1 MNEKIIFSKDKDRL
15 VKTIILLI
23 VDILMIISSYWL
35 SMWLRLD
42 REVPIY
48 SLQHWLAIIFTIPCT
63 LFIFLRTGFYRS
75 IIKYVNMSILKWAI
89 TGSFL
94 STLLLTALS
103 LYQQAFLPR
112 TVPIIYFSFLVISLC
127 GTRFLYRTLRNLLK
141 NKGVPV
147 IIYGA
152 GESGRQL
159 LPILK
164 EHREFNPIAFVDDNA
179 KLHNL
184 SIHGVCVFPPED
196 ITPLVE
202 KYDIKKILL
211 AIPSASISNRKKI
224 LEKLQKE
231 HCEILTIPSFND
243 LVEGKAQINSLK
255 RVSIN
260 DLLGREQVT
269 PLQDLLSKNIKNK
282 TILITGAG
290 GSIGSELCRQI
301 IIQSPSQIVLFE
313 LTEYSLYSIEK
324 ELQRINLE
332 KALNVAITPIL
343 GDIKDTNKINKII
356 NKFNINTIYHTAAYK
371 HVPLVEMNT
380 IEGINN
386 NIFGTLS
393 LVKAAINQ
401 KVDKFVLISTDKAV
415 RPTNTMGATK
425 RFAELI
431 LQAFAKENTGTKFSM
446 VRFGNV
452 LGSSGSVVPLFEKQ
466 IESGG
471 PVTLTHK
478 DITRYFMTIPEAA
491 QLVIQAGAMGN
502 NGDVFVLDMGESV
515 KIYDLARKMINLS
528 GLSVKDKTNP
538 HGDIEIRITGLRPGE
553 KLYEELLISDNVSD
567 TNHPRIMTAN
577 EVFLPLD
584 ELSLLLNDLKV
595 SCENYDFKNIRKIL
609 INSPIEFYPKDNIYD
624 LLN

>member
-1 MNEKIIFSKDKDRL
+1 MNKRIFFYQDRL
-15 VKTIILLI
+15 IKTIVLLI
-23 VDILMIISSYWL
+23 VDIFIIIISYWL

-42 REVPIY
+42 REVPIF
-48 SLQHWLAIIFTIPCT
+48 SLQHWLTIIFTIPFT
-63 LFIFLRTGFYRS
+63 LFIFLRIGFYRS
-75 IIKYVNMSILKWAI
+75 ILKYVNMSILKWAI
-89 TGSFL
+89 IGSFL
-94 STLLLTALS
+94 STLLLTAIS

-127 GTRFLYRTLRNLLK
+127 GTRFVYRTLRNLIK
-141 NKGVPV
+141 YKGAPV

-159 LPILK
+159 LPILR
-164 EHREFNPIAFVDDNA
+164 EHREFNPIAFVDDNH
-179 KLHNL
+179 KLHHL
-184 SIHGVCVFPPED
+184 SIHGVYVFPPEK
-196 ITPLVE
+196 ITILVE
-202 KYDIKKILL
+202 KYHIKKILL

-260 DLLGREQVT
+260 DLLGREQVD
-269 PLQDLLSKNIKNK
+269 PLQSLLNKNIKNK
-282 TILITGAG
+282 NVLITGAG

-301 IIQSPSQIVLFE
+301 ITQSPSQIILFE
-313 LTEYSLYSIEK
+313 LTEYCLYSIEK
-324 ELQRINLE
+324 ELQKINSDRD
-332 KALNVAITPIL
+332 LNITITAIL
-343 GDIKDTNKINKII
+343 GDIKDSDKINRII
-356 NKFNINTIYHTAAYK
+356 HKFNINTIYHAAAYK

-393 LVKAAINQ
+393 LAKAAINQ
-401 KVDKFVLISTDKAV
+401 KVEKFVLISTDKAV

-431 LQAFAKENTGTKFSM
+431 LQAFAKENSHTKFSM

-466 IESGG
+466 IKSGG
-471 PVTLTHK
+471 PITLTHK
-478 DITRYFMTIPEAA
+478 EITRYFMTIPEAA
-491 QLVIQAGAMGN
+491 QLVIQAGALGN

-515 KIYDLARKMINLS
+515 KIYDLARKMIHLS
-528 GLSVKDKTNP
+528 GLTAKDETNP
-538 HGDIEIRITGLRPGE
+538 HGDIEIKITGLRPGE
-553 KLYEELLISDNVSD
+553 KLYEELLIGDNVSG

-577 EVFLPLD
+577 EVFLTWDKLNP
-584 ELSLLLNDLKV
+584 LLNDLKT
-595 SCENYDFKNIRKIL
+595 SCENYDFENIRKIL
-609 INSPIEFYPKDNIYD
+609 INAPIDFHPKDYIYD
-624 LLN
+624 LLK

>member
-1 MNEKIIFSKDKDRL
+1 MNKRMFFNQDRL
-15 VKTIILLI
+15 IKTIVLLI
-23 VDILMIISSYWL
+23 VDIFIIIISYWL

-48 SLQHWLAIIFTIPCT
+48 SLQHWLTIIFTIPLT
-63 LFIFLRTGFYRS
+63 LFIFLRIGFYRS
-75 IIKYVNMSILKWAI
+75 ILKYVNMSILKWAI
-89 TGSFL
+89 VGSFL
-94 STLLLTALS
+94 STLLLTAIS

-127 GTRFLYRTLRNLLK
+127 GTRFVYRTLRNLIK
-141 NKGVPV
+141 YKGAPV

-164 EHREFNPIAFVDDNA
+164 EHREFNPIAFIDDNI

-184 SIHGVCVFPPED
+184 SIHGVYVFSPEK
-196 ITPLVE
+196 ITILIE
-202 KYDIKKILL
+202 KYNIKKILL

-224 LEKLQKE
+224 LERLQKE

-260 DLLGREQVT
+260 DLLGREQVN
-269 PLQDLLSKNIKNK
+269 PLQSLLSKNIKNK
-282 TILITGAG
+282 NVLITGAG

-301 IIQSPSQIVLFE
+301 ITQSPSQLVLFE
-313 LTEYSLYSIEK
+313 LTEYCLYSIEK
-324 ELQRINLE
+324 ELQKINSDRD
-332 KALNVAITPIL
+332 LNITITAIL
-343 GDIKDTNKINKII
+343 GDIKDSDKITRII
-356 NKFNINTIYHTAAYK
+356 NKFNINTIYHAAAYK

-393 LVKAAINQ
+393 VAKAAVNQ

-431 LQAFAKENTGTKFSM
+431 LQAFAKENSHTKFSM

-466 IESGG
+466 IKSGG
-471 PVTLTHK
+471 PITLTHK

-491 QLVIQAGAMGN
+491 QLVIQAGALGN

-515 KIYDLARKMINLS
+515 KIYDLARKMIHLS
-528 GLSVKDKTNP
+528 GLTVKDETNP
-538 HGDIEIRITGLRPGE
+538 HGDIEIKITGLRPGE
-553 KLYEELLISDNVSD
+553 KLYEELLIGDNVSG

-577 EVFLPLD
+577 EIFLTWDKLD
-584 ELSLLLNDLKV
+584 PLLNNLKT
-595 SCENYDFKNIRKIL
+595 SCENYDFKNIRQIL
-609 INSPIEFYPKDNIYD
+609 INAPIDFHPKDYIYD
-624 LLN
+624 LLK

>member
-1 MNEKIIFSKDKDRL
+1 MNERIIFSRDRL
-15 VKTIILLI
+15 IKTIVLLA
-23 VDILMIISSYWL
+23 VDIFMISISYWL

-48 SLQHWLAIIFTIPCT
+48 SLQHWLVIIFTIPCT
-63 LFIFLRTGFYRS
+63 LFIFLRIGFYRS
-75 IIKYVNMSILKWAI
+75 ILKYVNMSILKSAI
-89 TGSFL
+89 IGSFL
-94 STLLLTALS
+94 STLLLTAFS

-112 TVPIIYFSFLVISLC
+112 TVPVIYFSFLVISLC
-127 GTRFLYRTLRNLLK
+127 GTRFFYRTLRNLLK
-141 NKGVPV
+141 DKGAPV

-159 LPILK
+159 LPILR
-164 EHREFNPIAFVDDNA
+164 EHREFNPIAFIDDNS

-184 SIHGVCVFPPED
+184 SIHGICVFSPEK
-196 ITPLVE
+196 ITYLIE
-202 KYDIKKILL
+202 KYNISKILL

-231 HCEILTIPSFND
+231 HCEILTTPSFND

-255 RVSIN
+255 RVSID
-260 DLLGREQVT
+260 DLLGREQVS
-269 PLQDLLSKNIKNK
+269 PLPDLLSKNIKNK
-282 TILITGAG
+282 NILITGSG

-301 IIQSPSQIVLFE
+301 ITQSPAQMILFE
-313 LTEYSLYSIEK
+313 LTEYCLYSIEK

-332 KALNVAITPIL
+332 KNLNINIVPIL
-343 GDIKDTNKINKII
+343 GDIKDSDKINKII
-356 NKFNINTIYHTAAYK
+356 NKFNINTIYHAAAYK
-371 HVPLVEMNT
+371 HVPLVEMNI

-393 LVKAAINQ
+393 LAQAAINQ
-401 KVDKFVLISTDKAV
+401 KVEKFVLISTDKAV

-431 LQAFAKENTGTKFSM
+431 LQAFAKENSHTKFSM

-466 IESGG
+466 IENGE
-471 PVTLTHK
+471 PITLTHK

-515 KIYDLARKMINLS
+515 KIYDLAQKMINLS
-528 GLSVKDKTNP
+528 GLTVKDKSNP
-538 HGDIEIRITGLRPGE
+538 HGDIEIKITGLRPGE
-553 KLYEELLISDNVSD
+553 KLYEELLIGDNVSG

-577 EVFLPLD
+577 EVFLPWDKLN
-584 ELSLLLNDLKV
+584 SLLNDLKI
-595 SCENYDFKNIRKIL
+595 SCKNYDFKNIRKIL
-609 INSPIEFYPKDNIYD
+609 VNSPIDFRPKDHIYD
-624 LLN
+624 LLK

>member
-1 MNEKIIFSKDKDRL
+1 MNKRIVFSQDRL
-15 VKTIILLI
+15 IKTITLLT
-23 VDILMIISSYWL
+23 VDIFMISSSYWL

-48 SLQHWLAIIFTIPCT
+48 SLQHWLVIIFTTPCT
-63 LFIFLRTGFYRS
+63 LFIFLKTGFYRS

-89 TGSFL
+89 IGSFL
-94 STLLLTALS
+94 SSLLLAVIS

-127 GTRFLYRTLRNLLK
+127 GTRFLYRTLRNLLRD
-141 NKGVPV
+141 KGAPV

-159 LPILK
+159 LPILR
-164 EHREFNPIAFVDDNA
+164 EHREFNPIAFIDDNV

-184 SIHGVCVFPPED
+184 SIHGVCVFPPEK
-196 ITPLVE
+196 ITLLVA
-202 KYDIKKILL
+202 KYHIKKILL
-211 AIPSASISNRKKI
+211 AIPSASISDRKKI
-224 LEKLQKE
+224 LDRLQKE

-260 DLLGREQVT
+260 DLLGREQVD
-269 PLQDLLSKNIKNK
+269 PLHNLLSKNIKNK
-282 TILITGAG
+282 NILITGAG

-301 IIQSPSQIVLFE
+301 ITQSPSQMVLFE
-313 LTEYSLYSIEK
+313 LTEYCLYSIEK
-324 ELQRINLE
+324 ELQKINSD
-332 KALNVAITPIL
+332 KNLNITIIPIL
-343 GDIKDTNKINKII
+343 GDIKDSEKINKTI
-356 NKFNINTIYHTAAYK
+356 NKFNINTIYHAAAYK

-380 IEGINN
+380 IEGVNN

-393 LVKAAINQ
+393 LAKAAINQ

-431 LQAFAKENTGTKFSM
+431 LQAFAKENSYTKFSM

-471 PVTLTHK
+471 PITLTHK

-528 GLSVKDKTNP
+528 GLSVKDEITP
-538 HGDIEIRITGLRPGE
+538 HGDIEIKITGLRPGE
-553 KLYEELLISDNVSD
+553 KLYEELLIGDNVSG

-577 EVFLPLD
+577 EVFLIWDKLNP
-584 ELSLLLNDLKV
+584 LLNDLKI
-595 SCENYDFKNIRKIL
+595 SCENYDFENIRKIL
-609 INSPIEFYPKDNIYD
+609 INAPIDFHPKDHIYD
-624 LLN
+624 ILK

>member
-1 MNEKIIFSKDKDRL
+1 MNKRIVFSQHRL
-15 VKTIILLI
+15 IKTLVLLI
-23 VDILMIISSYWL
+23 VDIFIISISYWL

-42 REVPIY
+42 REVPLY
-48 SLQHWLAIIFTIPCT
+48 SLQHWITIIFTVPCT
-63 LFIFLRTGFYRS
+63 LFIFLRIGFYRS
-75 IIKYVNMSILKWAI
+75 ILKYVNMSILKWAI
-89 TGSFL
+89 IGSL
-94 STLLLTALS
+94 SSTLFLTAFS

-141 NKGVPV
+141 YKGTPV

-159 LPILK
+159 LPILTM
-164 EHREFNPIAFVDDNA
+164 HREFNPIAFVDDNT

-184 SIHGVCVFPPED
+184 SIHGVYVFSPEK
-196 ITPLVE
+196 INFLIE
-202 KYDIKKILL
+202 KYNIKKILL

-224 LEKLQKE
+224 IERLQKE

-243 LVEGKAQINSLK
+243 LVEGKAQISSLK

-260 DLLGREQVT
+260 DLLGREQVN

-282 TILITGAG
+282 NVLITGAG

-301 IIQSPSQIVLFE
+301 INQSPSQIILFE
-313 LTEYSLYSIEK
+313 LTEYCLYSIEM
-324 ELQRINLE
+324 ELQKINLE
-332 KALNVAITPIL
+332 RDLNINIIPIL
-343 GDIKDTNKINKII
+343 GDIKDSDKINKII
-356 NKFNINTIYHTAAYK
+356 NKFNIDTIYHAAAYK

-380 IEGINN
+380 LEGINN

-393 LVKAAINQ
+393 LAQAAIKQ
-401 KVDKFVLISTDKAV
+401 KVEKFVLISTDKAV

-431 LQAFAKENTGTKFSM
+431 LQAFAKENSHTKFSM

-452 LGSSGSVVPLFEKQ
+452 LGSSGSVVPLFEQ
-466 IESGG
+466 QMENGG
-471 PVTLTHK
+471 PITLTHK

-528 GLSVKDKTNP
+528 GLTVKDKTNP
-538 HGDIEIRITGLRPGE
+538 HGDIEIKITGLRPGE
-553 KLYEELLISDNVSD
+553 KLYEELLIGDNVSG

-577 EVFLPLD
+577 EVFLPWDKLN
-584 ELSLLLNDLKV
+584 SLLNDLKI
-595 SCENYDFKNIRKIL
+595 SCENYDFENIRKIL
-609 INSPIEFYPKDNIYD
+609 INSPIEFHPKKDRIYD
-624 LLN
+624 LLK

>member
-1 MNEKIIFSKDKDRL
+1 MNKRMFFNQDRL
-15 VKTIILLI
+15 IKTIVLLI
-23 VDILMIISSYWL
+23 VDIFIIIISYWL

-48 SLQHWLAIIFTIPCT
+48 SLQHWLTIIFGIPFT
-63 LFIFLRTGFYRS
+63 LFIFLRIGFYRS
-75 IIKYVNMSILKWAI
+75 ILKYVNMSILKWAI
-89 TGSFL
+89 IGSFL
-94 STLLLTALS
+94 STLLLTAIS

-127 GTRFLYRTLRNLLK
+127 GTRFVYRTLRNLIK
-141 NKGVPV
+141 YKGAPV

-159 LPILK
+159 LPILR
-164 EHREFNPIAFVDDNA
+164 EHREFNPIAFIDDNI

-184 SIHGVCVFPPED
+184 SIHGVYVFSPEK
-196 ITPLVE
+196 ITNLVE
-202 KYDIKKILL
+202 KYNIKKILL

-224 LEKLQKE
+224 LERLQKE

-260 DLLGREQVT
+260 DLLGREPVN
-269 PLQDLLSKNIKNK
+269 PLQSLLSKNIKNK
-282 TILITGAG
+282 NVLITGAG

-301 IIQSPSQIVLFE
+301 ITQSPSQLVLFE
-313 LTEYSLYSIEK
+313 LTEYCLYSIEK
-324 ELQRINLE
+324 ELQKINSDRD
-332 KALNVAITPIL
+332 LNIAITAIL
-343 GDIKDTNKINKII
+343 GDIKDSDKITRII
-356 NKFNINTIYHTAAYK
+356 NKFNINTIYHAAAYK

-393 LVKAAINQ
+393 LAKAAVNQ

-431 LQAFAKENTGTKFSM
+431 LQAFAKENSHTKFSM

-466 IESGG
+466 IKSGG
-471 PVTLTHK
+471 PITLTHK

-491 QLVIQAGAMGN
+491 QLVIQAGALGN

-515 KIYDLARKMINLS
+515 KIYDLARKMIHLS
-528 GLSVKDKTNP
+528 GLTVKDETNP
-538 HGDIEIRITGLRPGE
+538 HGDIEIKITGLRPGE
-553 KLYEELLISDNVSD
+553 KLYEELLIGDNVSG

-577 EVFLPLD
+577 EIFLTWDKLD
-584 ELSLLLNDLKV
+584 PLLNNLKT
-595 SCENYDFKNIRKIL
+595 SCENYDFKNIRTIL
-609 INSPIEFYPKDNIYD
+609 INAPIDFHPKDYIYD
-624 LLN
+624 LLK

>member
-1 MNEKIIFSKDKDRL
+1 MNKRIVFNRDRL
-15 VKTIILLI
+15 IKTVILLA
-23 VDILMIISSYWL
+23 VDILMISISYWL

-63 LFIFLRTGFYRS
+63 LFIFLKIGFYRS

-89 TGSFL
+89 VGSFL
-94 STLLLTALS
+94 SSLLLSSIS

-112 TVPIIYFSFLVISLC
+112 TVPIIYLSFLVISLC
-127 GTRFLYRTLRNLLK
+127 GTRFLYRTLRNILK
-141 NKGVPV
+141 DKGSPV

-164 EHREFNPIAFVDDNA
+164 EHREFNPIAFIDDNT
-179 KLHNL
+179 KLHDL
-184 SIHGVCVFPPED
+184 SILGVCVFPPEK
-196 ITPLVE
+196 ITYLVE
-202 KYDIKKILL
+202 KYSIKKILL
-211 AIPSASISNRKKI
+211 AIPSASISDRKKI
-224 LEKLQKE
+224 LERLQKE

-243 LVEGKAQINSLK
+243 LVEGKAQINILK
-255 RVSIN
+255 RVSID
-260 DLLGREQVT
+260 DLLGRAQVN
-269 PLQDLLSKNIKNK
+269 PLQDLLSKNIRNKNV
-282 TILITGAG
+282 LITGAG

-301 IIQSPSQIVLFE
+301 ITQSPSQMILFE
-313 LTEYSLYSIEK
+313 LTEYCLYSIEK
-324 ELQRINLE
+324 ELQEINL
-332 KALNVAITPIL
+332 KRAFNITIIPIL
-343 GDIKDTNKINKII
+343 GDIKDSDKINKII
-356 NKFNINTIYHTAAYK
+356 NKFNINTIYHAAAYK

-393 LVKAAINQ
+393 LAKAATNQ

-431 LQAFAKENTGTKFSM
+431 LQAFAKENSYTKFSI

-466 IESGG
+466 IKSGG
-471 PVTLTHK
+471 PITLTHK
-478 DITRYFMTIPEAA
+478 EITRYFMTIPEAA
-491 QLVIQAGAMGN
+491 QLVIQAGALGN

-515 KIYDLARKMINLS
+515 KIYDLARKMIHLS
-528 GLSVKDKTNP
+528 GLTAKDETNP
-538 HGDIEIRITGLRPGE
+538 HGDIEIKITGLRPGE
-553 KLYEELLISDNVSD
+553 KLYEELLIGDNVSG

-577 EVFLPLD
+577 EVFLTWDKLNPL
-584 ELSLLLNDLKV
+584 LSDLKL
-595 SCENYDFKNIRKIL
+595 SCENYDFENIRKIL
-609 INSPIEFYPKDNIYD
+609 IDSPIDFHPKDHIYD
-624 LLN
+624 ILK

>member
-1 MNEKIIFSKDKDRL
+1 MNKRMFFNQDRL
-15 VKTIILLI
+15 IKTIVLLI
-23 VDILMIISSYWL
+23 VDIFIIIISYWL

-48 SLQHWLAIIFTIPCT
+48 SLQHWLTIIFTIPLT
-63 LFIFLRTGFYRS
+63 LFIFLRIGFYRS
-75 IIKYVNMSILKWAI
+75 ILKYVNMSILKWAI
-89 TGSFL
+89 VGSFL
-94 STLLLTALS
+94 STLLLTAIS

-127 GTRFLYRTLRNLLK
+127 GTRFVYRTLRNFLK
-141 NKGVPV
+141 YKGAPV

-159 LPILK
+159 LPILR
-164 EHREFNPIAFVDDNA
+164 EHREFNPIAFVDDNI

-184 SIHGVCVFPPED
+184 SIHGICVFSPEK
-196 ITPLVE
+196 ITLLVE
-202 KYDIKKILL
+202 KYHIKKILL

-224 LEKLQKE
+224 LERLQKE

-260 DLLGREQVT
+260 DLLGREQVN
-269 PLQDLLSKNIKNK
+269 PLQSLLSKNIKNK
-282 TILITGAG
+282 NVLITGAG

-301 IIQSPSQIVLFE
+301 ITQSPSQLVLFE
-313 LTEYSLYSIEK
+313 LTEYCLYSIEK
-324 ELQRINLE
+324 ELQKINSDRD
-332 KALNVAITPIL
+332 LNITITAIL
-343 GDIKDTNKINKII
+343 GDIKDSDKITRII
-356 NKFNINTIYHTAAYK
+356 NKFNINTIYHAAAYK

-393 LVKAAINQ
+393 LAKAAVNQ

-431 LQAFAKENTGTKFSM
+431 LQAFAKEHSHTKFSM

-466 IESGG
+466 IKSGG
-471 PVTLTHK
+471 PITLTHK
-478 DITRYFMTIPEAA
+478 NITRYFMTIPEAA
-491 QLVIQAGAMGN
+491 QLVIQAGALGN

-515 KIYDLARKMINLS
+515 KIYDLARKMIHLS
-528 GLSVKDKTNP
+528 GLTVKDETNP
-538 HGDIEIRITGLRPGE
+538 HGDIEIKITGLRPGE
-553 KLYEELLISDNVSD
+553 KLYEELLIGDNVSG

-577 EVFLPLD
+577 EIFLTWDKLD
-584 ELSLLLNDLKV
+584 PLLNNLKT

-609 INSPIEFYPKDNIYD
+609 INAPIDFHPKDYIYD
-624 LLN
+624 LLK